1 MLRNMLLMA
10 TAGLALT
17 ACGGKSGAQDQN
29 VTGLGNGAA
38 STAVEDTAAQA
49 VGAATAPLANSVD
62 AFVTNATIS
71 DMYEIEAGKIA
82 LEKAKSPEV
91 KAFGKMMVKD
101 HTATSSKMKATIAEA
116 KINVTPPKAMDSR
129 RQGMIENL
137 KTASATD
144 FDKVYLDQQSAAHQE
159 ALTLMKSYA
168 EDGENAPLKKLA
180 AATAPIVQHHYDQ
193 VQKMDKAGADSAK

>member
-1 MLRNMLLMA
+1 MLRNVLLIA
-10 TAGLALT
+10 AAGLTLN
-17 ACGGKSGAQDQN
+17 ACGGKAEERNQN
-29 VTGLGNGAA
+29 VTGLGNGSV

-62 AFVTNATIS
+62 AFVTNAAIS

-82 LEKAKSPEV
+82 SEKGKSADV

-101 HTATSSKMKATIAEA
+101 HTTTSSKLKATLASA
-116 KINVTPPKAMDSR
+116 KVNVTPPTELDAR
-129 RQGMIENL
+129 RRGMIENL
-137 KTASATD
+137 KTASAAD
-144 FDKVYLDQQSAAHQE
+144 FDKVYLDQQTAAHQE

-180 AATAPIVQHHYDQ
+180 AETAPKIQQHYDHVRQ
-193 VQKMDKAGADSAK
+193 LDKTGADATK